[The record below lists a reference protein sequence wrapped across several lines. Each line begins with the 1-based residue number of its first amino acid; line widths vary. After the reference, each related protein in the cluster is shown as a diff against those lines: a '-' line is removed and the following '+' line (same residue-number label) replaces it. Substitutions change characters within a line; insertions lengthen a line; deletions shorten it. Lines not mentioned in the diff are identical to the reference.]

1 MFLVDLEITL
11 ASDGQCDVMDS
22 GQTLASVSGT
32 STQNVFVTR
41 SCLIAVRVSDVTNT
55 PRGFL
60 LTSSVVVSDETWRC
74 SYSEEGHWSD
84 VTFDDSHWPQAHVT
98 DATSMDGASA
108 RAKWIWSENTDAQ
121 TVYCRKRLCQGMPV
135 PSLSIS
141 DLFRNM
147 QPCCFLF

>member
-1 MFLVDLEITL
+1 MSLCRFLVDLAITL

-22 GQTLASVSGT
+22 DQTLASVSGT
-32 STQNVFVTR
+32 TTQNVFVTR
-41 SCLIAVRVSDVTNT
+41 SCLLAVRVSDVTNT

-74 SYSEEGHWSD
+74 SDSEEGQWSD

-98 DATSMDGASA
+98 DATSIDGASA

-135 PSLSIS
+135 LI
-141 DLFRNM
+141 LFTCTNI
-147 QPCCFLF
+147 